1 MKKMLAALVVLLV
14 AVAFVAGYWP
24 QHQELVRARAETAEA
39 RRQLEEARSTAAA
52 SETRAR
58 LGRVFGQYLAL
69 KDAVVTGNFGEAQ
82 ALSTALFD
90 RVREEAG
97 QTEDATVRTALDAVL
112 MRRDAVTAGLARG
125 EGSVSDVLSPV
136 EREPRRARGYPVPP
150 LAPASAVPPEA
161 RP

>member
-1 MKKMLAALVVLLV
+1 MKKMLAALVILLV
-14 AVAFVAGYWP
+14 AGAFVAGYWP
-24 QHQELVRARAETAEA
+24 QHQGLVQAQAETAEA
-39 RRQLEEARSTAAA
+39 RRQLEEARSAAAA
-52 SETRAR
+52 SEARAR

-82 ALSTALFD
+82 GLSTGLFD

-125 EGSVSDVLSPV
+125 EGSVSEVLLPV
-136 EREPRRARGYPVPP
+136 ERELRRALGYPVPP
-150 LAPASAVPPEA
+150 LAPAGAVPPEA